1 MTHPKV
7 ECARGPQVGHEP
19 PVGHCSVPRFLCGKS
34 RNFEGLVWPPS
45 KAKPA
50 NARPKNCL
58 LGHVSTSFSRSSLC
72 FLRLQPAQA
81 RPGAILPIAPCS
93 TGSTHD
99 RHPPSPPV
107 TCAWPHRPGSR
118 PERIDRDVRGVKRIF
133 QMQILQWPAWPAWP
147 AWPTCAA

>member
-93 TGSTHD
+93 THD

-107 TCAWPHRPGSR
+107 TCAWSHRPGSR

-147 AWPTCAA
+147 TCAA